1 MITKG
6 EVISLVHKGFIL
18 YMLVGWISGDIY
30 ANLFYMMCIVSMKAH
45 WYMNDD
51 TCALTI
57 MEQMVTGVKKEES
70 FINQIVNP
78 IYKISD
84 KDTRRITRIVTDILF
99 LVIIIKIIGHKD
111 LGRFIELIKRGD
123 IVSIIENRLN

>member
-1 MITKG
+1 MKG
-6 EVISLVHKGFIL
+6 EVISLVHKGFIM

-30 ANLFYMMCIVSMKAH
+30 ANLFYMMCIVSLKVH
-45 WYMNDD
+45 WYANDD

-70 FINQIVNP
+70 FINQIVSP

-84 KDTRRITRIVTDILF
+84 KDTRRITKIVTDILL

-111 LGRFIELIKRGD
+111 LERVIELIKKGD
-123 IVSIIENRLN
+123 IISILEKKL